1 MVVGL
6 TLDVPKKGYWVGG
19 GILAVLLGVAVASP
33 VIAKPFLLLAAA
45 GYRRRVR
52 QPSASWPAR
61 TRCATPVVR
70 RPPPPR

>member
-1 MVVGL
+1 MVAGL

-19 GILAVLLGVAVASP
+19 GILAALLGVAVASP

-45 GYRRRVR
+45 GYRAA
-52 QPSASWPAR
+52 SAASAGWRDR